1 MPQESVPDLSVA
13 EQPEAL
19 GDKAGYIINANIYS
33 IFIVSHGFKT
43 ISPFPAND
51 FLRGQPVP
59 DLEHYMESL
68 ASKSRAIEGYLGIA
82 QKDFTESTQRD
93 EFHTQSISECISN
106 MWWCS
111 WAMIEHDICMMFEY
125 DIYI

>member
-1 MPQESVPDLSVA
+1 MQ
-13 EQPEAL
+13 
-19 GDKAGYIINANIYS
+19 IYTVYLLLPMAS
-33 IFIVSHGFKT
+33 LPYPIQIV
-43 ISPFPAND
+43 

-68 ASKSRAIEGYLGIA
+68 ASKSRAIEGYVGIA

-106 MWWCS
+106 M
-111 WAMIEHDICMMFEY
+111 
-125 DIYI
+125 